1 MLVMSVDMSALE
13 GAVLRVFG
21 DVGEDDMLIR
31 LSPLTS
37 PLTSSN
43 PCFLWATAFSGLH
56 IEIVDHAIFVS
67 KLPGIYITHVLCSH
81 DGT

>member
-1 MLVMSVDMSALE
+1 MSVDMSALE

-21 DVGEDDMLIR
+21 DVGGDDMLIR

-37 PLTSSN
+37 SN
-43 PCFLWATAFSGLH
+43 PCLLWATAFSGLH